1 MTAETCDDALKVG
14 VTWLLY
20 MSIPKYG
27 RYDLKISRL
36 FKHSDDDF

>member
-1 MTAETCDDALKVG
+1 MVTIYEYPEVG
-14 VTWLLY
+14 FVT
-20 MSIPKYG
+20 G